1 MKIKLNFQGMETV
14 FAELSSPEKQAIY
27 LLMSGKDKGNKITK
41 LTAELVSIIAY
52 LFKKLNWIEEVG
64 DLDNDKDRYLI
75 SKANEKESNEGITTN
90 RTVSDDS
97 EDEENEINT
106 SIGPEAGNDS
116 AIFEDLIKDDHDKT
130 MTEAEGEDK
139 MKENC
144 FEPGSKSSKSGEEKM
159 EQIDTKKA
167 EKSIVDSPITS
178 EVLFSCSFCQKKFT
192 FKSNLDR
199 HERTKH
205 NNPAN
210 EKFRC
215 SYCEKKFSDMI
226 KLSKHES
233 KHRGEKP
240 YTCSTCDQTFAHS
253 HHLRSHERIHTG
265 NLLSCNV
272 KRSSPGQTI

>member
-1 MKIKLNFQGMETV
+1 M
-14 FAELSSPEKQAIY
+14 
-27 LLMSGKDKGNKITK
+27 
-41 LTAELVSIIAY
+41 
-52 LFKKLNWIEEVG
+52 
-64 DLDNDKDRYLI
+64 
-75 SKANEKESNEGITTN
+75 
-90 RTVSDDS
+90 SDDS

-106 SIGPEAGNDS
+106 SIAPEAGNDS

-167 EKSIVDSPITS
+167 EKSIVDSPITP

-265 NLLSCNV
+265 NLLSCNQCEKKFTRADHLRRHERIHTGNLLSCNQCEKKFTRAEHL
-272 KRSSPGQTI
+272 KRHTKIHTRRDALIRVHCDKTFKRVDKM